1 MERVIVSLPLMKKVS
16 CATGVLVLTVFTA
29 GLVDVLSF
37 AKLGAIFTSAMTG
50 NLALLGFY
58 AATGAVHSAIK
69 SLSALAGFIVGCA
82 VGTLQSRHASDR
94 AAVRRILGLE
104 TLAIVVCAI
113 GSMQSSLSA
122 RSDFM
127 QVEILLLAFA
137 MGLQSIVG
145 ARLKQT
151 NVVFTTTLIKIVSAA
166 IGSAREQSS
175 AGEISHLEVAPGS
188 NREVLLAIHLIGDR
202 GSVDTGTQVI
212 APEALAGLRI
222 ERVERAVAFAHEH
235 EVSRRRQYPADQGLW
250 GFVLP
255 GDLAGL
261 DIQRDEGTILNPI
274 GRDVGERAAE
284 ANETGRALG
293 RLGRE
298 AHQLVHRHDVQIVRF
313 RRIRGWRPLGPA
325 VGTRQHIHALARGRR
340 EHVLRHHDVGIG
352 LADQLAGAPVE
363 YEYPADLARLG
374 GSRDHRAV
382 LMHIEQHDV
391 ADGVVVPYI
400 VLDLLVIPLECA

>member
-166 IGSAREQSS
+166 IGSTREESS
-175 AGEISHLEVAPGS
+175 AGERQRDTAVVIAY
-188 NREVLLAIHLIGDR
+188 LIG
-202 GSVDTGTQVI
+202 
-212 APEALAGLRI
+212 AL
-222 ERVERAVAFAHEH
+222 
-235 EVSRRRQYPADQGLW
+235 
-250 GFVLP
+250 
-255 GDLAGL
+255 
-261 DIQRDEGTILNPI
+261 T
-274 GRDVGERAAE
+274 
-284 ANETGRALG
+284 
-293 RLGRE
+293 
-298 AHQLVHRHDVQIVRF
+298 
-313 RRIRGWRPLGPA
+313 
-325 VGTRQHIHALARGRR
+325 
-340 EHVLRHHDVGIG
+340 
-352 LADQLAGAPVE
+352 AGATI
-363 YEYPADLARLG
+363 ATHFTA
-374 GSRDHRAV
+374 A
-382 LMHIEQHDV
+382 
-391 ADGVVVPYI
+391 
-400 VLDLLVIPLECA
+400 LVIPVLAIGTAFVYARGVE

>member
-1 MERVIVSLPLMKKVS
+1 MRKVS

-82 VGTLQSRHASDR
+82 VGTIQSRHATDR
-94 AAVRRILGLE
+94 AAIRRILGLE
-104 TLAIVVCAI
+104 TSIIVVCAI

-175 AGEISHLEVAPGS
+175 AGERRRDTAVVIAY
-188 NREVLLAIHLIGDR
+188 LIGALTA
-202 GSVDTGTQVI
+202 GVTI
-212 APEALAGLRI
+212 ATH
-222 ERVERAVAFAHEH
+222 F
-235 EVSRRRQYPADQGLW
+235 
-250 GFVLP
+250 
-255 GDLAGL
+255 
-261 DIQRDEGTILNPI
+261 T
-274 GRDVGERAAE
+274 AA
-284 ANETGRALG
+284 
-293 RLGRE
+293 
-298 AHQLVHRHDVQIVRF
+298 
-313 RRIRGWRPLGPA
+313 
-325 VGTRQHIHALARGRR
+325 
-340 EHVLRHHDVGIG
+340 
-352 LADQLAGAPVE
+352 
-363 YEYPADLARLG
+363 
-374 GSRDHRAV
+374 
-382 LMHIEQHDV
+382 
-391 ADGVVVPYI
+391 
-400 VLDLLVIPLECA
+400 LVIPVLAIGTAFVYARGVE

>member
-1 MERVIVSLPLMKKVS
+1 MERASVSLPLMKKVS

-82 VGTLQSRHASDR
+82 VGTIQSRHATDR
-94 AAVRRILGLE
+94 VAVRRLLGLE
-104 TLAIVVCAI
+104 TLTIVVCAI
-113 GSMQSSLSA
+113 GSMQSPLSA

-175 AGEISHLEVAPGS
+175 AGE
-188 NREVLLAIHLIGDR
+188 RQR
-202 GSVDTGTQVI
+202 DTAVVI
-212 APEALAGLRI
+212 AYLFGALA
-222 ERVERAVAFAHEH
+222 
-235 EVSRRRQYPADQGLW
+235 
-250 GFVLP
+250 
-255 GDLAGL
+255 
-261 DIQRDEGTILNPI
+261 
-274 GRDVGERAAE
+274 
-284 ANETGRALG
+284 
-293 RLGRE
+293 
-298 AHQLVHRHDVQIVRF
+298 
-313 RRIRGWRPLGPA
+313 
-325 VGTRQHIHALARGRR
+325 
-340 EHVLRHHDVGIG
+340 
-352 LADQLAGAPVE
+352 AGATI
-363 YEYPADLARLG
+363 ATHFTA
-374 GSRDHRAV
+374 A
-382 LMHIEQHDV
+382 
-391 ADGVVVPYI
+391 
-400 VLDLLVIPLECA
+400 LVIPVLAIGTAFIYARGVE

>member
-1 MERVIVSLPLMKKVS
+1 MKKVS

-82 VGTLQSRHASDR
+82 VGTMQSRRATDR
-94 AAVRRILGLE
+94 SAVRRILGLE

-151 NVVFTTTLIKIVSAA
+151 NVVFTTTLIKIVAAA
-166 IGSAREQSS
+166 IGSTREQSS
-175 AGEISHLEVAPGS
+175 AGERQRDTAVVIAY
-188 NREVLLAIHLIGDR
+188 LIG
-202 GSVDTGTQVI
+202 
-212 APEALAGLRI
+212 AL
-222 ERVERAVAFAHEH
+222 
-235 EVSRRRQYPADQGLW
+235 
-250 GFVLP
+250 
-255 GDLAGL
+255 
-261 DIQRDEGTILNPI
+261 T
-274 GRDVGERAAE
+274 
-284 ANETGRALG
+284 
-293 RLGRE
+293 
-298 AHQLVHRHDVQIVRF
+298 
-313 RRIRGWRPLGPA
+313 
-325 VGTRQHIHALARGRR
+325 
-340 EHVLRHHDVGIG
+340 
-352 LADQLAGAPVE
+352 AGATI
-363 YEYPADLARLG
+363 ATHFTA
-374 GSRDHRAV
+374 A
-382 LMHIEQHDV
+382 
-391 ADGVVVPYI
+391 
-400 VLDLLVIPLECA
+400 LVIPVLAIGAAFICARGVE